1 MAICAPCR
9 VPHGGEQCEDT
20 QAGRCGVTRAWY
32 CQHKTRPV
40 NTAEPCPGPAGGN
53 TRGER
58 HGQGRDHPA
67 HCGQRG
73 EDTVISA
80 APSGP
85 DHGYGEA
92 FDDPADDPVDAG
104 DLLDDP
110 WTDVEALCLCS
121 LLWSSSSV
129 ARTITDTLTPSDFE
143 RPVYRELFELI
154 AAQIEA
160 GTPHD
165 PASIA
170 AALTQTGRAAGHR
183 GTQLSRALSDATMA
197 GGAPEAAE
205 HYAIT
210 VVSAAYRRGF
220 HAAAT
225 SLTEAAE
232 QLPQDQLFA
241 HLLSIGRAQRTATQR
256 LADISSVLG
265 RPPIIG
271 ANGKTETDTVK
282 EQP

>member
-1 MAICAPCR
+1 MSAA
-9 VPHGGEQCEDT
+9 
-20 QAGRCGVTRAWY
+20 
-32 CQHKTRPV
+32 
-40 NTAEPCPGPAGGN
+40 
-53 TRGER
+53 
-58 HGQGRDHPA
+58 
-67 HCGQRG
+67 
-73 EDTVISA
+73 SA
-80 APSGP
+80 APAGP
-85 DHGYGEA
+85 DHGYGEVL
-92 FDDPADDPVDAG
+92 DDPADGLIEAG

-110 WTDVEALCLCS
+110 RTDVEALCLCS
-121 LLWSSSSV
+121 LLWSAAPA
-129 ARTITDTLTPSDFE
+129 ARTITGTLTQYDFE

-170 AALTQTGRAAGHR
+170 ATLTQTGRAAGHR
-183 GTQLSRALSDATMA
+183 GTRLSRALSDATMA
-197 GGAPEAAE
+197 GGAPEAAG

-210 VVSAAYRRGF
+210 VVCAAYRRGF

-232 QLPQDQLFA
+232 QLPQDQLFE

-256 LADISSVLG
+256 LADISSTLG
-265 RPPIIG
+265 RPPMSRAG
-271 ANGKTETDTVK
+271 GKIETDTVK

>member
-1 MAICAPCR
+1 M
-9 VPHGGEQCEDT
+9 T
-20 QAGRCGVTRAWY
+20 
-32 CQHKTRPV
+32 
-40 NTAEPCPGPAGGN
+40 
-53 TRGER
+53 
-58 HGQGRDHPA
+58 
-67 HCGQRG
+67 
-73 EDTVISA
+73 SA
-80 APSGP
+80 APSGAE
-85 DHGYGEA
+85 DGDEDVL
-92 FDDPADDPVDAG
+92 DDPAEGLIEAG

-110 WTDVEALCLCS
+110 RTDAEALCLCS
-121 LLWSSSSV
+121 LLWSSSPV

-143 RPVYRELFELI
+143 RPVYRELFELV
-154 AAQIEA
+154 ATQIEA

-197 GGAPEAAE
+197 GGAPEAAG

-210 VVSAAYRRGF
+210 VVCAAYRRGF

-232 QLPQDQLFA
+232 QLPQDQLFD
-241 HLLSIGRAQRTATQR
+241 HLVSIGRAQRAATQR
-256 LADISSVLG
+256 LTAISSTLG
-265 RPPIIG
+265 QPPIIG
-271 ANGKTETDTVK
+271 AGVNTETDTVR

>member
-1 MAICAPCR
+1 M
-9 VPHGGEQCEDT
+9 
-20 QAGRCGVTRAWY
+20 
-32 CQHKTRPV
+32 
-40 NTAEPCPGPAGGN
+40 
-53 TRGER
+53 
-58 HGQGRDHPA
+58 
-67 HCGQRG
+67 
-73 EDTVISA
+73 SA

-85 DHGYGEA
+85 LHGYGEV
-92 FDDPADDPVDAG
+92 FEDPAEGPVAAG

-110 WTDVEALCLCS
+110 RTDVEALCLCS
-121 LLWSSSSV
+121 LLWSSSPV
-129 ARTITDTLTPSDFE
+129 ARTITDTLTHSDFE

-165 PASIA
+165 PASVA

-183 GTQLSRALSDATMA
+183 GTALSRALSDATMA
-197 GGAPEAAE
+197 GGAPEAVG

-210 VVSAAYRRGF
+210 VVCAAYRRGF

-225 SLTEAAE
+225 SLTDAAE

-241 HLLSIGRAQRTATQR
+241 HLVSIGRAQRTATQR
-256 LADISSVLG
+256 LADISSTLG
-265 RPPIIG
+265 RPPITKAG
-271 ANGKTETDTVK
+271 GKIETDTVK

>member
-1 MAICAPCR
+1 M
-9 VPHGGEQCEDT
+9 
-20 QAGRCGVTRAWY
+20 
-32 CQHKTRPV
+32 
-40 NTAEPCPGPAGGN
+40 
-53 TRGER
+53 
-58 HGQGRDHPA
+58 
-67 HCGQRG
+67 
-73 EDTVISA
+73 SA

-85 DHGYGEA
+85 DHAHGEVL
-92 FDDPADDPVDAG
+92 DDPAEGPVDAG

-110 WTDVEALCLCS
+110 RTDAEALCLCS

-154 AAQIEA
+154 AAQVGA

-165 PASIA
+165 PASVA

-183 GTQLSRALSDATMA
+183 GTALSRALSDATMA
-197 GGAPEAAE
+197 GGAPEAVG

-210 VVSAAYRRGF
+210 VVCAAYRRGF

-232 QLPQDQLFA
+232 RLPQDQLFA
-241 HLLSIGRAQRTATQR
+241 HLVSIGRAQRTATQR
-256 LADISSVLG
+256 LAGPGDGDGDQHLTGHPEHTGTGALLRRPAQQRCCPPPDESTRSATSGRLISPC
-265 RPPIIG
+265 RR
-271 ANGKTETDTVK
+271 ARATR
-282 EQP
+282 

>member
-1 MAICAPCR
+1 MSAA
-9 VPHGGEQCEDT
+9 
-20 QAGRCGVTRAWY
+20 
-32 CQHKTRPV
+32 
-40 NTAEPCPGPAGGN
+40 
-53 TRGER
+53 
-58 HGQGRDHPA
+58 
-67 HCGQRG
+67 
-73 EDTVISA
+73 SA

-85 DHGYGEA
+85 DLGYEDVL
-92 FDDPADDPVDAG
+92 DDPADGTVEAG

-110 WTDVEALCLCS
+110 RTDAEALCLCS

-129 ARTITDTLTPSDFE
+129 ARTITDTLTLSDFE
-143 RPVYRELFELI
+143 RPVYRELFELV
-154 AAQIEA
+154 ATQIEA

-197 GGAPEAAE
+197 GGAPEAVG

-225 SLTEAAE
+225 SLTEAAA
-232 QLPQDQLFA
+232 QLPQDQLFP
-241 HLLSIGRAQRTATQR
+241 HLLSIGVAQRTATQR
-256 LADISSVLG
+256 LADIYSVLG
-265 RPPIIG
+265 RAPIIG
-271 ANGKTETDTVK
+271 AGGKIETDTVT

>member
-1 MAICAPCR
+1 
-9 VPHGGEQCEDT
+9 
-20 QAGRCGVTRAWY
+20 
-32 CQHKTRPV
+32 
-40 NTAEPCPGPAGGN
+40 
-53 TRGER
+53 
-58 HGQGRDHPA
+58 
-67 HCGQRG
+67 
-73 EDTVISA
+73 VISA

-85 DHGYGEA
+85 GHGYGDA
-92 FDDPADDPVDAG
+92 LDDPAEGPVDAG

-110 WTDVEALCLCS
+110 RTDVEALCLCS

-129 ARTITDTLTPSDFE
+129 ARTITGTLTPSDFE

-154 AAQIEA
+154 ATQIEA

-165 PASIA
+165 PASVA
-170 AALTQTGRAAGHR
+170 AALTQTGRAGGHR
-183 GTQLSRALSDATMA
+183 GTRLCRALSDATMA
-197 GGAPEAAE
+197 GGAPEAAG

-210 VVSAAYRRGF
+210 VVCAAYRRGF

-232 QLPQDQLFA
+232 QLPQDQLFP
-241 HLLSIGRAQRTATQR
+241 HLVSIGRAQRTATQR
-256 LADISSVLG
+256 LDDISSTLG

-271 ANGKTETDTVK
+271 AAGKTGTDAVQ